1 MAMFQDK
8 VVVVTG
14 ASEGIGRAL
23 CLELAPQRPK
33 LVLAARNEA
42 RLHEAAEQ
50 CQDVGAQVLVVPTDV
65 TDEAACKNLIDK
77 TVDHFR
83 GIDVLVNNAGGTI
96 WARFDEVSDLSIFD
110 GLMKLNYMSG
120 VYCTYHA
127 LPHLK
132 DARGILVGV
141 SSLAG
146 MSGVPCRTAYA
157 ATKHAQFGFFDS
169 LRIELDGTGVDV
181 VMIAPDFV
189 VTQIHK
195 RALDGN
201 GEPLGESPLQE
212 SKVMSAQ
219 ECASLIVDAMTHR
232 RRLVLGSFRGKAGRW
247 LKLVYPKA
255 IDNIARRAIE
265 SGR

>member
-1 MAMFQDK
+1 MSMFQDK

-33 LVLAARNEA
+33 LVLAARNET
-42 RLHEAAEQ
+42 RLHELAEQ
-50 CQDVGAQVLVVPTDV
+50 CQEVGAQTLVVPTDV

-83 GIDVLVNNAGGTI
+83 GIDALVNNAGGTM
-96 WARFDEVSDLSIFD
+96 WARFEEVSDLSIFE

-132 DARGILVGV
+132 DARGILVAV

-201 GEPLGESPLQE
+201 GQPLGESPLQE

-219 ECASLIVDAMTHR
+219 ECAALIVDAMTHR
-232 RRLVLGSFRGKAGRW
+232 RRLVLGSFRGKLGRW

-255 IDNIARRAIE
+255 IDTIAKRAID
-265 SGR
+265 SGS